1 MADLKKRPLQS
12 VVEMAASEADGE
24 KVTVAELLE
33 IFQDRGFGPI
43 LIALGLLAASPLGAI
58 PTVPSML
65 GLVVILVSGQLVVGR
80 NHPWLPDRLRRQSF
94 SVQKIESAGKKGRR
108 WLRRADWLVRT
119 RLTWATSALARR
131 LAALLCVGLAGLMIP
146 LELVP
151 FAVLLPATTIL
162 IFGMALTARDGLFM
176 VAAIAMTVLTGI
188 LAHGW
193 LTDLG

>member
-1 MADLKKRPLQS
+1 MADLEKRPLQS
-12 VVEMAASEADGE
+12 VVEMAADEADGE

-33 IFQDRGFGPI
+33 IFQDRGFGPM

-65 GLVVILVSGQLVVGR
+65 GLVVILVSGQLVIGR
-80 NHPWLPDRLRRQSF
+80 NHPWLPGRLRRQGF
-94 SVQKIESAGKKGRR
+94 SVRKIESAGKRGQD

-119 RLTWATSALARR
+119 RLTWATSTLARR

-176 VAAIAMTVLTGI
+176 VIAIAMTVLTGT

-193 LTDLG
+193 LSDLG